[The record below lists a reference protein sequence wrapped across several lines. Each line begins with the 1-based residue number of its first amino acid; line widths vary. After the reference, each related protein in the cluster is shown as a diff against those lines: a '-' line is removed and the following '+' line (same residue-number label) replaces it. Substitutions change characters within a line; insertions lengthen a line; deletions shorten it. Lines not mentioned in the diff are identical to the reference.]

1 MPPSQILRPCG
12 VVDEKFASSIEV
24 LKVEQNSVA
33 NPTIRRPIG
42 VLIVGIFAL
51 IAGLG
56 EVVVGFTGNFLGI
69 LGHPLNP
76 SFSTGVVGLFYSL
89 GGLFL
94 LITRKK
100 WGAVLA
106 MSFIGAEILGRIYL
120 TATGIAPAS
129 GADAI
134 KILVGGLIAL
144 GLVVFIFT
152 RWRSFE

>member
-1 MPPSQILRPCG
+1 M
-12 VVDEKFASSIEV
+12 
-24 LKVEQNSVA
+24 EQNSVA
-33 NPTIRRPIG
+33 HPPTRRSTG
-42 VLIVGIFAL
+42 VVIVGIFAL

-56 EVVVGFTGNFLGI
+56 EVAVGFTGNYLGI
-69 LGHPLNP
+69 LSHGLTP
-76 SFSTGVVGLFYSL
+76 SFSTGVVGIFYSL

-120 TATGIAPAS
+120 IATGIAPAS

-134 KILVGGLIAL
+134 KILIGGLIAL
-144 GLVVFIFT
+144 GLIVYIST
-152 RWRSFE
+152 KWRSFE